1 MLQVILE
8 GIRGDGIRGDI
19 AVDDISLTPGCS
31 LLIGPLPAAGTSVT
45 PGMHLLRHSTRTQP
59 AFHPHHEFFKA
70 QNLGGE

>member
-45 PGMHLLRHSTRTQP
+45 PGMHLLSWRVQCLAGTQ
-59 AFHPHHEFFKA
+59 FTINIINFIKHKT
-70 QNLGGE
+70 

>member
-45 PGMHLLRHSTRTQP
+45 PGMHLLS
-59 AFHPHHEFFKA
+59 
-70 QNLGGE
+70 